1 MSTVETP
8 ARKPLKGTKVG
19 RVASDK
25 RDKTRKVYVTF
36 LAKVPKYG
44 KYVRRRTAFQ
54 VHDPSNEARLGDT
67 VEIAPCRPISKTKS
81 WRLVRVIEKAPEQVV
96 LKEDVTSVG
105 APDTGPKRGKK
116 DGAA

>member
-1 MSTVETP
+1 MSTVETASLA

-25 RDKTRKVYVTF
+25 RDKTRKVVVTF
-36 LAKVPKYG
+36 LAKIPKYG

-54 VHDPSNEARLGDT
+54 VHDPANDARFGDT

-81 WRLVRVIEKAPEQVV
+81 WRLVRVIERAPEQVQ
-96 LKEDVTSVG
+96 LKEEV
-105 APDTGPKRGKK
+105 TGPVTGPGRTPKEGV
-116 DGAA
+116 A